1 MKKKNRG
8 KKNFIDFDDYM
19 KQQNNLSCSKQ
30 EKKGGS
36 NNNVNHFNN
45 KQKLNFQNC
54 LENLC
59 FYFPNFSRELIE
71 DVYQENDENFSR
83 TKDKLRE
90 LSEIDNNENKINEN
104 NMCIEEEQKEKKKN
118 KKKNF
123 VDISEKYNLQIADE
137 DDSEHSVH
145 SVHSEDNKNYNK
157 NTEDNKNYNK
167 NNINIDNDKE
177 DNNINNNKII
187 NNNDDTKGYNNLLQL
202 KEKNIKEYTSQFDE
216 DNFNNNNINT
226 PITLTPNLKYE
237 TMIDDYLFDQNIE
250 FIHNCFP
257 SYEKEKI
264 VQKICDF
271 NFDINSVVSNIL
283 NEIYSNNNGGK
294 TNENIKTLDA
304 NDIEEILINFE
315 NMEENDLYLD
325 TDILTIQKD
334 IENSIKKNNLFFD
347 NEKKNKKD
355 ENKAQE
361 NEEYFLD
368 KNINDI
374 QTPQIKNDLT
384 KLIKQFPNEGE
395 YNIKLA
401 YYSYM
406 DYKST
411 FNHFDSKDGTKNLA
425 LKNLLNSN
433 NDNKII
439 NKDFVTQKKIKK
451 NVKKKSEIEKRRLAT
466 LQNILENKPMNW
478 KLEEDK
484 NSNEKDFIAIRNRLY
499 REAKNFFAMKKYG
512 KGQELISRAK
522 RYQQEIEKIAK
533 KKGLNQFF
541 NNNNYNNN
549 SKEID
554 LHGLHVEESKL
565 IINKKIEQL
574 RNKKE
579 EDNLKYIS
587 LTIITGVG
595 SHSEGGRGVLFP
607 ELKFWLKN
615 KNKIKVDGKQ
625 EDGVLYI
632 TIY

>member
-71 DVYQENDENFSR
+71 DVYQENNENFSR

-145 SVHSEDNKNYNK
+145 LVNSDDNKNN
-157 NTEDNKNYNK
+157 NK
-167 NNINIDNDKE
+167 NNINIDINNDKE

-187 NNNDDTKGYNNLLQL
+187 NDNTNKYNNLLQL

-355 ENKAQE
+355 ENNAQE

-395 YNIKLA
+395 YNIKLV

-433 NDNKII
+433 KDNKII

-466 LQNILENKPMNW
+466 LKNILENKPMNW

>member
-8 KKNFIDFDDYM
+8 KKNFMDLDDYM

-30 EKKGGS
+30 DKKEKPK
-36 NNNVNHFNN
+36 NTINN

-118 KKKNF
+118 KKKIF
-123 VDISEKYNLQIADE
+123 VDISDKYNLQIADVDE
-137 DDSEHSVH
+137 DDSDYSMHSV
-145 SVHSEDNKNYNK
+145 SSGDNKNNS
-157 NTEDNKNYNK
+157 N

-177 DNNINNNKII
+177 NNNNKII
-187 NNNDDTKGYNNLLQL
+187 NDTKEYNNIIQL
-202 KEKNIKEYTSQFDE
+202 KDKNVKEYTSQFYD
-216 DNFNNNNINT
+216 DNYINNNSPT
-226 PITLTPNLKYE
+226 PITSTPNLKYE

-250 FIHNCFP
+250 FLHNCFP
-257 SYEKEKI
+257 TYEKEKI

-283 NEIYSNNNGGK
+283 NEIYNNNNNINNIKAG
-294 TNENIKTLDA
+294 ENIKTLDA
-304 NDIEEILINFE
+304 NDIENILLNFE
-315 NMEENDLYLD
+315 NMEENESYLD
-325 TDILTIQKD
+325 NDILIIQKD
-334 IENSIKKNNLFFD
+334 IENAIKNNKKNNFFFD
-347 NEKKNKKD
+347 EENNYKNE
-355 ENKAQE
+355 E

-368 KNINDI
+368 KNINEI
-374 QTPQIKNDLT
+374 QTPQIKNDLI
-384 KLIKQFPNEGE
+384 KLIKQFPKEGE
-395 YNIKLA
+395 YNIKLV
-401 YYSYM
+401 YYSFM

-411 FNHFDSKDGTKNLA
+411 FDHFDSKDGTKNLK
-425 LKNLLNSN
+425 LKNLLNNN
-433 NDNKII
+433 NDNKSF
-439 NKDFVTQKKIKK
+439 NKDFGTQKKIKK

-466 LQNILENKPMNW
+466 LKNILENKPINW

-484 NSNEKDFIAIRNRLY
+484 NTNEKDFIAIRNRLY
-499 REAKNFFAMKKYG
+499 REAKNFFANKNYG

-549 SKEID
+549 SKEIN
-554 LHGLHVEESKL
+554 LHGLHVGESKL

-579 EDNLKYIS
+579 EDNLKNIS

-607 ELKFWLKN
+607 ELKYWLKN

-625 EDGVLYI
+625 EDGALYI